1 MHSDLPP
8 HLDSAR
14 SPVERAAALLGQM
27 TLAEKAGQL
36 LQLNAMGDLEEVVL
50 RRLAGSILHV
60 TPERVIE
67 AQRLATRTR
76 LGIPLLVADDVIHG
90 HGFHTGATV
99 FPTQLGL
106 AASWNADLVEQV
118 ARASAVEASATGLH
132 WVFSPVLCAAR
143 DLRWGRVGETF
154 GEDLLLIGE
163 LGAAMIRGYQGAGP
177 ADATGVRATAKHF
190 AGYSETQGGRD
201 ASEAD
206 LSPRK
211 LRSWFLPPFER
222 AVREG
227 VASMMTGYQ
236 SIDGTPITALG
247 WLLDG
252 VLRDDWGFSGLLV
265 TDWDN
270 VGRMV
275 WEQQVA
281 PDIATATARALDA
294 GNDIAMATPSVFDGV
309 QDAVRTGLLAE
320 SRVDQAVSR
329 VLQMKF
335 ELGLFEDPRLPREE
349 VMAAAVGR
357 PDHRHLALEAARAS
371 LVLLRNDGTLPLDV
385 TRTRRILVAGPLADD
400 VDAQLGDWAGASGQV
415 DWMADGHPRPLTS
428 TVLDAVRELL
438 GSTAEVVFSVGAE
451 IGDFTPDPEETHF
464 PDGQPRPPV
473 FTPAEA
479 DAVQLDAAAE
489 AAQTADA
496 VIAVIGDTVA
506 LTGEGRS
513 TATLELQGGQI
524 ALLERLVAQ
533 DTPVIVV
540 LISSKPLVLPAAVE
554 RAAAVIHAGNPG
566 MLGGTAIAE
575 LLWGRIEP
583 TGRLPISYAAHA
595 GQLPVFYHQVRGQHG
610 HRYADLSQ
618 RAPFAFGEGLSYTT
632 VHYGTVE
639 LDHQTVSRD
648 DVVTARITVT
658 NSGNRPTVET
668 VQAYVHDRVTSVTWA
683 DRQLVAFRRVSIA
696 PGESATVEFRVPVAE
711 CSIVDAAGMR
721 VVEPGEFDLL
731 IGPSSRREVL
741 QPARF
746 EVIR

>member
-1 MHSDLPP
+1 
-8 HLDSAR
+8 
-14 SPVERAAALLGQM
+14 
-27 TLAEKAGQL
+27 
-36 LQLNAMGDLEEVVL
+36 
-50 RRLAGSILHV
+50 
-60 TPERVIE
+60 
-67 AQRLATRTR
+67 
-76 LGIPLLVADDVIHG
+76 
-90 HGFHTGATV
+90 
-99 FPTQLGL
+99 
-106 AASWNADLVEQV
+106 
-118 ARASAVEASATGLH
+118 
-132 WVFSPVLCAAR
+132 
-143 DLRWGRVGETF
+143 
-154 GEDLLLIGE
+154 
-163 LGAAMIRGYQGAGP
+163 MIRGYQGAGP